1 MDGAMFNEN
10 NTVDS
15 AKSFWWDGTKIR
27 WHKLFNKMVSVETE
41 KLVRPKEVKI
51 QTNYL

>member
-15 AKSFWWDGTKIR
+15 ATSFWWDGTKIR
-27 WHKLFNKMVSVETE
+27 WHKLFNKMVAIKTGPTKRS
-41 KLVRPKEVKI
+41 K
-51 QTNYL
+51 NAN